1 MELVVKVGLRQPQQ
15 RDTVYLVPLEVF
27 LHAVNRFRR
36 LVRATTNR
44 STGLGRANTKQ
55 LGDADGR

>member
-44 STGLGRANTKQ
+44 STGLGRANTK
-55 LGDADGR
+55 